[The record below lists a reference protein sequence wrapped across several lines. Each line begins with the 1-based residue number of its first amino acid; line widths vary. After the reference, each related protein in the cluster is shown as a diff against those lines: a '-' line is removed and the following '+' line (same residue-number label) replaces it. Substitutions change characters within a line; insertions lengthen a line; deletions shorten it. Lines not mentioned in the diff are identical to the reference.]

1 MMPKSRTR
9 KRKGAHRKGKGPFSP
24 LPSMG
29 NLRELAKTLD
39 TPEMRELYRSQKVLN
54 PNLDAD
60 IDKVSEEIKEI
71 FNHGKNSE

>member
-1 MMPKSRTR
+1 
-9 KRKGAHRKGKGPFSP
+9 
-24 LPSMG
+24 MG